1 MRTIGIT
8 GRSGCGKSQ
17 VTAFLRSQGCF
28 VADADLVAR
37 QILMDGSPCIPQLTE
52 RFGADILDEEGTCAA
67 ACWPTGRLKLPRA
80 QRRSRALPIRPLWR
94 N

>member
-52 RFGADILDEEGTCAA
+52 RFNVGDTVSLSMIEGCV
-67 ACWPTGRLKLPRA
+67 RVLK
-80 QRRSRALPIRPLWR
+80 
-94 N
+94 